1 MEFTEVAPRVEYK
14 LTAAG
19 LSLMPVLQEVANW
32 GNSHF
37 AKSIVG

>member
-1 MEFTEVAPRVEYK
+1 MEVAPRVEYK

-37 AKSIVG
+37 AKSIVNKV